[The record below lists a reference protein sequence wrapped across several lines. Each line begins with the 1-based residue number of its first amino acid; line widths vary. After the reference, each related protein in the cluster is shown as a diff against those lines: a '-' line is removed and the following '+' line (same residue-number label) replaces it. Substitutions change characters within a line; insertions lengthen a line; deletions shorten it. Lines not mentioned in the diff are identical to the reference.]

1 MLETVI
7 DEPISDMFEYCNK
20 IFDRCAIFAEASF
33 QEYENDIMSADL
45 MLEKAE
51 CTDDEYQTLIQEAED
66 NTEERSKNIIKKIFD
81 TMIQTIK
88 KICSKIKSIFT
99 KDKIKKVEEE
109 IEKNDMG
116 AITVSIIDYKEL
128 EKADNEYDHE
138 VSKAEALARHG
149 KDVDGLLSRAAE
161 THSKKVNKA
170 IKTTIS
176 VSLIAA
182 IGIITGLV
190 VKSEKDSKR
199 AYAYDVETGEKIQV
213 DVISPKDASDRI
225 FAQKN
230 KINVAAHRARC
241 EVAKFMHTNTVLS
254 SIGKFINKILGRG
267 GEVDP
272 DIKNMKPKKNTKPK
286 TESVIDDVSI
296 DNPSEYIDSL
306 IESVETEFDNDIG
319 FVDNVVNILE
329 NSI

>member
-109 IEKNDMG
+109 IDKNDMG

-149 KDVDGLLSRAAE
+149 KDVDSLLSRAAE

-190 VKSEKDSKR
+190 AKSEKDSKR

-213 DVISPKDASDRI
+213 DVVDPKDASDRI

-230 KINVAAHRARC
+230 KINVAKHRAKC
-241 EVAKFMHTNTVLS
+241 EIAKFMNTNKLLT
-254 SIGKFINKILGRG
+254 SIGNAINKILGKG

-272 DIKNMKPKKNTKPK
+272 DIKNMEPKS
-286 TESVIDDVSI
+286 ESTTDEVSI